1 MLSSICRQ
9 QSRLAAQ
16 RTRQAALRFRAVGT
30 SRTMIVPQAIAV
42 GQKLPD
48 GKFKYFDGEGQMRDI
63 TTEELCKGK
72 KVVLFAVPG
81 AFTPTCSLKHVPGF
95 VDKADELKTKGV
107 DTIACVSVNDAFVM
121 AAWGKDLKASDKVLM
136 LADGNGQFTKALG
149 VELDLVDKGLG
160 LRSRRYSMLVDDQV
174 VKVLNL
180 EEGGAFTVSSAEDML
195 AALH

>member
-1 MLSSICRQ
+1 MLANICRQ
-9 QSRLAAQ
+9 TRLAGRQMQ
-16 RTRQAALRFRAVGT
+16 RTAVRSSHGRVQVVT
-30 SRTMIVPQAIAV
+30 RAIAV
-42 GQKLPD
+42 GQKLPE
-48 GKFKYFDGEGQMRDI
+48 GKFKYFDGEGQMRDV
-63 TTEELCKGK
+63 TTDELCKGK

-95 VDKADELKTKGV
+95 VDKADEFKTKGV

-121 AAWGKDLKASDKVLM
+121 AAWGKDLKAGDKVLM

-160 LRSRRYSMLVDDQV
+160 LRSRRYSMYVEDGM
-174 VKVLNL
+174 VKVLHL

-195 AALH
+195 ASLP